1 MSPAMSRLDAI
12 KAEIE
17 RKIPYKEFVRIQ
29 KRLSEIKK
37 EEEAQLKALSELAV
51 AYQAAQSDL
60 QREAVKTMVGKIREI
75 SKQFRGEM
83 RALKTELSN
92 KMPLEEAAGF
102 WQQLADLGEP

>member
-1 MSPAMSRLDAI
+1 MNKLDEI
-12 KAEIE
+12 KAEIG
-17 RKIPYKEFVRIQ
+17 RYLPYDEFVRIE

-37 EEEAQLKALSELAV
+37 EEEAQLKALAELAV

-75 SKQFRGEM
+75 SKQFRSEM
-83 RALKTELSN
+83 RTLKIELSN
-92 KMPLEEAAGF
+92 KMPLDAASGF